1 MRGEFSESQG
11 GRERRKEV
19 PIPRHGQAPL
29 ACIVIDLQRCR
40 HAHAAHCPPPTAQ
53 PPTTPL
59 HRTHNAWEPHWN
71 QHLISTLNQPDNF
84 KQRTREEAIYAHC
97 TVPLPC
103 RGAVRWSSA
112 PIFTKRYRY
121 RDRTFPP
128 PVRPPRLQTSNH
140 LWSDSTSTSPATVQV
155 TVAIFPVDSY
165 SDEPGLQP
173 RMRHTVR
180 IFLIPLSRHPPSLPL
195 SQQPCPSPK
204 SQQPQASNIEQVL
217 MPATASSREQPPRV
231 GAWPSAATHS
241 TTRTAWT
248 HACVCSRFV
257 CCSSCLLLLPSGC
270 CDGPCTSIWRCDNVR
285 PS

>member
-1 MRGEFSESQG
+1 MD
-11 GRERRKEV
+11 RRHW
-19 PIPRHGQAPL
+19 PASSST
-29 ACIVIDLQRCR
+29 CSD
-40 HAHAAHCPPPTAQ
+40 AATPTPPTALAQ

-71 QHLISTLNQPDNF
+71 QHLISTLNQPHNF
-84 KQRTREEAIYAHC
+84 KQRTREEAIYAALHSA
-97 TVPLPC
+97 TAVPRSRTLVQRPQ
-103 RGAVRWSSA
+103 RPHFHKKVPIPRPHLSA
-112 PIFTKRYRY
+112 SRQAASTPNF
-121 RDRTFPP
+121 
-128 PVRPPRLQTSNH
+128 H

-173 RMRHTVR
+173 RVRHTVR
-180 IFLIPLSRHPPSLPL
+180 IFLSPLSRHPPSLPL

-217 MPATASSREQPPRV
+217 VPATASSREQPPRV